1 MSANDV
7 TPLIS
12 RMRAG
17 DRQALDALVPL
28 LYDELRR
35 VARRQRGE
43 RSGETL
49 RTTVLVHE
57 AYLRLAERSALRF
70 ADQDHFL
77 AASATVMRHILV
89 DRARMRLAK
98 KRGAGASPETLTGV
112 ADPLTEQ
119 AEGVLALND
128 SLERLALLS
137 PRLAEVVELRFFAG
151 FGVDEIARLV
161 GRDARTVKRDWQKAR
176 LLLAGMLGPEAA

>member
-1 MSANDV
+1 MPSNDV
-7 TPLIS
+7 AQLIS
-12 RMRAG
+12 SMRAG
-17 DRQALDALVPL
+17 DRRALDALVPL

-43 RSGETL
+43 RAGETL

-57 AYLRLAERSALRF
+57 AYLRLAERSGLRF

-89 DRARMRLAK
+89 DRARMRLAQ
-98 KRGAGASPETLTGV
+98 KRGGGATPETLSGV
-112 ADPLTEQ
+112 SDPIAEQ
-119 AEGVLALND
+119 AEGLLALNE
-128 SLERLALLS
+128 SLERLMAIS

-151 FGVDEIARLV
+151 FGVEEIARLL
-161 GRDARTVKRDWQKAR
+161 GRDARTIKRDWQKAR
-176 LLLAGMLGPEAA
+176 LLLAGMLGPEVA